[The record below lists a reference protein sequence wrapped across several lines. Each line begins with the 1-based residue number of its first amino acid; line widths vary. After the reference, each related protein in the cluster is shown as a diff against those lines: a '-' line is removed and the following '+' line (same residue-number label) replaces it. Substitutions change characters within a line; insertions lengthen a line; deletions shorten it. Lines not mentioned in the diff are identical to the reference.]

1 MRQKQIDESRN
12 LILDGFFSV
21 LQNKQYSKI
30 SMSEI
35 AESSSLTRMT
45 LYRHFKNKDELL
57 KYLIMNIIKD
67 IKTNFAQL
75 EHKTLANLIRVR
87 FLVISNNKYL
97 KAALSNKE
105 VEPIVREFIS
115 LGRFMFTNRSEHD
128 RKRNKYMFNFIMGGM
143 ENITKKWLLEGMK
156 ESTDTITK
164 ETINILKSMNI
175 DVEALV

>member
-21 LQNKQYSKI
+21 LKHKQYSKI

-35 AESSSLTRMT
+35 AERSTLTRMT

-67 IKTNFAQL
+67 IKTKFAQL

-87 FLVISNNKYL
+87 FLVISKNKYL
-97 KAALSNKE
+97 KAALSNEE

-115 LGRFMFTNRSEHD
+115 LGRFMFTNRSEYNL
-128 RKRNKYMFNFIMGGM
+128 KQNKYMVNFIMGGM
-143 ENITKKWLLEGMK
+143 ESITKKWLLEGMK
-156 ESTDTITK
+156 ESPDTITK
-164 ETINILKSMNI
+164 ETVNILKRMI
-175 DVEALV
+175 

>member
-35 AESSSLTRMT
+35 AERSTLTRMT

-87 FLVISNNKYL
+87 FLVISKNKYL

-115 LGRFMFTNRSEHD
+115 QGRFMFTNRSKYD
-128 RKRNKYMFNFIMGGM
+128 RKRNKYMFNFIIGGM
-143 ENITKKWLLEGMK
+143 EKITKKWLLEGMK
-156 ESTDTITK
+156 ESPDTITK
-164 ETINILKSMNI
+164 ETINILKSINI
-175 DVEALV
+175 DVEVLV